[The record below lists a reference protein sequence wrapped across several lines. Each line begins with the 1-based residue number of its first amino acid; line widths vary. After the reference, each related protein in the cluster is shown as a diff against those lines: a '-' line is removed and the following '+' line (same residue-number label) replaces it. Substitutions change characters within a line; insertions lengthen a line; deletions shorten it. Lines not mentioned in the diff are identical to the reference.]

1 MPLCGIWKHYG
12 QLPERCD
19 GMSREVLKSSRRIVV
34 KVGSSLVTNQGQG
47 LDHEALDR
55 WAEQIAWMSGM
66 NKEVVLV
73 TSGAVAEGMLR
84 LGWKNR
90 PSALFELQ
98 AAAAVG
104 QMGVAQAYAT
114 SFAKYDLQTA
124 QILLTHDDLS
134 NRKRYLNAR
143 STILT
148 LLGLGVVPVI
158 NENDSVVFD
167 EIRFGDNDNL
177 AALVANLIEA
187 EVLVILTDQEGLH
200 TSDPRKDASA
210 ALIAEASASD
220 PAIQAMA
227 GGAGSEI
234 GRGGMQSKIMA
245 ARRAARSG
253 AHTLI
258 ASGRTQHTLR
268 RLMQGEILGTCLLAD
283 MPVHIARKLWLADH
297 LQVRGGLVLD
307 SGAVRVLV
315 SEGKSLLPV
324 GVQEVRGEFERGEA
338 VACLEPNGREI
349 ARGLINYN
357 ARETRKIMRLP
368 SSQIESVLGYVDES
382 ELIHR
387 DNLVIL

>member
-1 MPLCGIWKHYG
+1 MTREALKH
-12 QLPERCD
+12 L
-19 GMSREVLKSSRRIVV
+19 RRIVV
-34 KVGSSLVTNQGQG
+34 KVGSSLVTNQGRG
-47 LDHEALDR
+47 LDHDALDC
-55 WAEQIAWMSGM
+55 WAEQIASIYQM

-84 LGWKNR
+84 LGWKIR
-90 PSALFELQ
+90 PSALYELQ

-104 QMGVAQAYAT
+104 QMGVAQAYAA
-114 SFAKYDLQTA
+114 SFAQYGLQTA

-148 LLGLGVVPVI
+148 LLRLGVIPVI

-177 AALVANLIEA
+177 AALVVNLIEA
-187 EVLVILTDQEGLH
+187 EMLVILTDQAGLY
-200 TSDPRKDASA
+200 TSDPRHDTSA
-210 ALIAEASASD
+210 TLIAEARVSD
-220 PAIQAMA
+220 PAVEAMA
-227 GGAGSEI
+227 GGAGSAI
-234 GRGGMQSKIMA
+234 GRGGMRSKIMA

-253 AHTLI
+253 AHTII
-258 ASGRTQHTLR
+258 ASGKTQNVLLR
-268 RLMQGEILGTCLLAD
+268 LLQGESIGTCLQAD
-283 MPVHIARKLWLADH
+283 IPVSVARKLWLADH
-297 LQVRGGLVLD
+297 LQVRGSLVLD
-307 SGAVRVLV
+307 DGAVRALLTN
-315 SEGKSLLPV
+315 GKSLLPV

-338 VACLEPNGREI
+338 VACLEAGGREI
-349 ARGLINYN
+349 ARGLINYD
-357 ARETRKIMRLP
+357 ARETRKIVGLP

>member
-1 MPLCGIWKHYG
+1 MA
-12 QLPERCD
+12 
-19 GMSREVLKSSRRIVV
+19 REVLKYSRRIVV

-47 LDHEALDR
+47 LDYEALDR
-55 WAEQIAWMSGM
+55 WAEQIALIGRM

-90 PSALFELQ
+90 PSVLYELQ

-114 SFAKYDLQTA
+114 SFAKYGLQTA

-148 LLGLGVVPVI
+148 LLDLGVIPVI

-187 EVLVILTDQEGLH
+187 EVLVILTDQAGLY

-210 ALIAEASASD
+210 TLIAEASASD
-220 PAIQAMA
+220 PAIEAMA

-234 GRGGMQSKIMA
+234 GQGGMQSKIMA

-253 AHTLI
+253 AHTII
-258 ASGRTQHTLR
+258 ASGQMQHALT
-268 RLMQGEILGTCLLAD
+268 RLVQGEILGTCLLAD
-283 MPVHIARKLWLADH
+283 MPVRIARKLWLADH
-297 LQVRGGLVLD
+297 LQVRGSLVLD
-307 SGAVRVLV
+307 SGAARALL

-338 VACLEPNGREI
+338 VACLEANGREI

-368 SSQIESVLGYVDES
+368 SNRIESVLGYVDEY

>member
-1 MPLCGIWKHYG
+1 MT
-12 QLPERCD
+12 RA
-19 GMSREVLKSSRRIVV
+19 SLKCAHRIVV
-34 KVGSSLVTNQGQG
+34 KVGSSLVTNHGQG
-47 LDHEALDR
+47 LDHGALDC
-55 WAEQIAWMSGM
+55 WAEQIALVGRM

-90 PSALFELQ
+90 PSALYELQ

-114 SFAKYDLQTA
+114 SFAKYGLQTA

-148 LLGLGVVPVI
+148 LLGLGIIPVI

-187 EVLVILTDQEGLH
+187 EVLVILTDQAGLY
-200 TSDPRKDASA
+200 TGDPRKDANA
-210 ALIAEASASD
+210 TLIVEASASD
-220 PAIQAMA
+220 PAIEAMA

-253 AHTLI
+253 AHTII
-258 ASGRTQHTLR
+258 ASGKNQNALA
-268 RLMQGEILGTCLLAD
+268 RLLQGEALGTCLLAD
-283 MPVHIARKLWLADH
+283 MPVRVARKLWLADH
-297 LQVRGGLVLD
+297 LQVRGSVILD
-307 SGAVRVLV
+307 SGATRALL

-324 GVQEVRGEFERGEA
+324 GVEEVRGDFERGEA
-338 VACLEPNGREI
+338 VACLDAGGREI

-357 ARETRKIMRLP
+357 TRETLRIMRLP
-368 SSQIESVLGYVDES
+368 SSQIESVLGYVDEF